1 MTNTYVKPDSP
12 LRELSADET
21 CGVVSH
27 DPVCCNRMQRAFS
40 DPPSKEITLQAKTF
54 TYSPGLGRQEE
65 APMNENFSF
74 PIILQWVKGST
85 RHSLG
90 SATSRTILAHL
101 LPAVTRAW
109 LHFALPPPIIKRK
122 QHLNITPQ
130 TLYDTITWNHIL
142 PLRLPLI
149 FPDVKVLHSWRTGAE
164 PLWVLLTLLLLVRL
178 SALCLTCRSLLDLKH
193 FPSGRTCK
201 N

>member
-85 RHSLG
+85 WHSLG

-109 LHFALPPPIIKRK
+109 LHFALPPPHHKK
-122 QHLNITPQ
+122 KTASQYNSTNTLWYYHLKS
-130 TLYDTITWNHIL
+130 H
-142 PLRLPLI
+142 
-149 FPDVKVLHSWRTGAE
+149 
-164 PLWVLLTLLLLVRL
+164 
-178 SALCLTCRSLLDLKH
+178 
-193 FPSGRTCK
+193 PSSPSPSDISRC
-201 N
+201 